1 MSHPRAASRR
11 VAISL
16 TAALISTASLF
27 ATASTIK
34 TFPDAEA
41 SDPAKLG
48 WMVGSPPPA
57 DRTVRFEDGSYFQ
70 FPAMRWSVS
79 NFRQ

>member
-1 MSHPRAASRR
+1 MSLPCTASRR
-11 VAISL
+11 IAISL
-16 TAALISTASLF
+16 TAVVMSTVSLF
-27 ATASTIK
+27 ATASTSK

-57 DRTVRFEDGSYFQ
+57 DRTVRFEDGS
-70 FPAMRWSVS
+70 
-79 NFRQ
+79 